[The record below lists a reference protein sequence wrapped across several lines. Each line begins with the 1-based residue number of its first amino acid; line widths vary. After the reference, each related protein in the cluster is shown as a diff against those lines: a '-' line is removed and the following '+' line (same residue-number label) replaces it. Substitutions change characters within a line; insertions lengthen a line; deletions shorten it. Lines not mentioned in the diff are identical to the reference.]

1 VVVERRVL
9 SSLDE
14 GMYNTTYVLRGV
26 LSLSVRRSLLACQ
39 FFIVLLSGF
48 SARLSMPSGDFCEK
62 PGHDAEAKNGRDGEC
77 TMPRCFRRLIARHQ
91 RL

>member
-1 VVVERRVL
+1 MGERRVL

-26 LSLSVRRSLLACQ
+26 LSLSVRRSLLAFQ

-48 SARLSMPSGDFCEK
+48 SSRLFLPSGDFCEK
-62 PGHDAEAKNGRDGEC
+62 PGHDTEVKNGRDGEC
-77 TMPRCFRRLIARHQ
+77 TMSPCFRSLIARHQ

>member
-1 VVVERRVL
+1 VVERRVL

-14 GMYNTTYVLRGV
+14 GMYDTTYVLRGV

-39 FFIVLLSGF
+39 FFIVFLSGF
-48 SARLSMPSGDFCEK
+48 SARFFMLSGDFCEK

-77 TMPRCFRRLIARHQ
+77 TMPRCFRSLIARHQ